1 MTDIE
6 KVRTLIGPTNSAFFT
21 DDQMQ
26 FFLDLQSGSLLL
38 AAAVALESLAASTDV
53 TPKQVTIGKFEY
65 SVGRAQIKQLTAQA
79 EAFRRLEYETP
90 ACAVIEEGG
99 SEFQRLEMLRN
110 LILRNSG
117 STP

>member
-6 KVRTLIGPTNSAFFT
+6 RVRTLIGPTNSAFFT
-21 DDQMQ
+21 DDQIS

-53 TPKQVTIGKFEY
+53 TPKQVSIGKFEY

-79 EAFRRLEYETP
+79 EAFRKMEFETP
-90 ACAVIEEGG
+90 ACAVIEEGL
-99 SEFQRLEMLRN
+99 SEFNRLTMLHN
-110 LILRNSG
+110 LTLKG
-117 STP
+117 VV